1 MAEPPLPIGKMVC
14 AENMLHLADCARPR
28 ATLIDDLARGEFG
41 ATLSNDAL
49 RRVRRSEEGGVDFG
63 NNTRVAFNSP

>member
-1 MAEPPLPIGKMVC
+1 
-14 AENMLHLADCARPR
+14 MLHLPDCTPPG
-28 ATLIDDLARGEFG
+28 TTPTDGLARSEFG

-49 RRVRRSEEGGVDFG
+49 RRVRRLEETWVYFG